1 MRSRSFLRHSRFDEI
16 ARLMVWKAL
25 GTKGL
30 HLIRK
35 GPLTETPDVS
45 RACFIFLGGLHRSGT
60 SLVHRILRGVDGVTG
75 FEHTGVPE
83 DEGQHLQTVV
93 PSARELG
100 GPGQFAFDPRAHL
113 TEVDAE
119 ALGARANTLLREW
132 CAYLDL
138 SKPFAVEKSP
148 PNLTRS
154 RFLQALFPNSA
165 FVFITRHPVPVALA
179 TTAKWR
185 VDLKTAF
192 DHWGVAHA
200 IMLEDHLHLKRVR
213 TLRYD
218 DFVADPRVCLSPVF
232 SGIGLDAEPALE
244 PVADAD
250 AAYFERWD
258 RLDQPVRDGISRL
271 MADRHGEVLDRLG
284 YRLP

>member
-1 MRSRSFLRHSRFDEI
+1 MRSRSLLKRSRPDEI
-16 ARLMVWKAL
+16 ARLAVWKAL
-25 GTKGL
+25 GNAGL
-30 HLIRK
+30 RLFRK
-35 GPLTETPDVS
+35 PPLAQTPDVS
-45 RACFIFLGGLHRSGT
+45 RTCFVFLGGLHRSGT
-60 SLVHRILRGVDGVTG
+60 SLINRILRGADGVTG

-93 PSARELG
+93 PSARALG
-100 GPGQFAFDPRAHL
+100 GPGRFAFDPRAHM
-113 TEVDAE
+113 TEADAE
-119 ALGARANTLLREW
+119 ALGQRASVLYREW
-132 CAYLDL
+132 GAYLDL

-179 TTAKWR
+179 TAAKWR

-200 IMLEDHLHLKRVR
+200 IMLEDKPHLKLAW

-218 DFVADPRVCLSPVF
+218 DLVADPRACLSPIL
-232 SGIGLDAEPALE
+232 SGIGLHTEPAFE
-244 PVADAD
+244 PVGDAD
-250 AAYFERWD
+250 AAYFEQWEG
-258 RLDQPVRDGISRL
+258 LAAPLRDDIAKL
-271 MADRHGEVLDRLG
+271 MKDRHGDLLDRLG
-284 YRLP
+284 YSFP